1 VNDALRPIGA
11 IVSETPVTA
20 RRVREAIGRANSTKP
35 S

>member
-1 VNDALRPIGA
+1 LRPYGA

-20 RRVREAIGRANSTKP
+20 RRVREAIAHVKSIKP